1 MKKYC
6 SGGYCKHADENGM
19 VDTEYF
25 TKSSSS
31 PDGLQSMCTD
41 CRQVHNIENHVKNN
55 PLRKIFYKLAGGF
68 SKYYALSEEDRRPI
82 RSEAKRIHLLNTA
95 PREALE
101 DTPPVSTAD
110 TKYHITSDGKYYY
123 EPKNL
128 KPLRTVT
135 TTVKPRN
142 TSLVTYLKEKYNY
155 TCQVR
160 GCSEQEVDVA
170 HLHPHRYKDSVDNE
184 TNATVLCKNH
194 HWSLDHRRMYIE
206 DDLSFTRYNLDGKM
220 IEESIIECHEDH
232 NIDAK
237 FITKSQD
244 WFLGGADDREEQAM
258 G

>member
-1 MKKYC
+1 M
-6 SGGYCKHADENGM
+6 
-19 VDTEYF
+19 
-25 TKSSSS
+25 
-31 PDGLQSMCTD
+31 
-41 CRQVHNIENHVKNN
+41 
-55 PLRKIFYKLAGGF
+55 
-68 SKYYALSEEDRRPI
+68 
-82 RSEAKRIHLLNTA
+82 
-95 PREALE
+95 
-101 DTPPVSTAD
+101 
-110 TKYHITSDGKYYY
+110 
-123 EPKNL
+123 
-128 KPLRTVT
+128 KPLRVVT

-244 WFLGGADDREEQAM
+244 WFLGGADDRKEQAV

>member
-1 MKKYC
+1 MSALKRC
-6 SGGYCKHADENGM
+6 GGYKGHHACAEEYPDHM
-19 VDTEYF
+19 VPVERF
-25 TKSSSS
+25 
-31 PDGLQSMCTD
+31 GLQRSSIDEKQGMCRD
-41 CRQVHNIENHVKNN
+41 CMSY
-55 PLRKIFYKLAGGF
+55 RKAIWHTQTP
-68 SKYYALSEEDRRPI
+68 RHPI
-82 RSEAKRIHLLNTA
+82 TGEQKWIWKKRISEKLGGVQNT
-95 PREALE
+95 PGWQSYLDKSEVMWDDEVEKIEAEEWLG
-101 DTPPVSTAD
+101 TIFPKS
-110 TKYHITSDGKYYY
+110 Y
-123 EPKNL
+123 EP
-128 KPLRTVT
+128 KPLRTVI

-206 DDLSFTRYNLDGKM
+206 DNLSFTRYNLDGKI
-220 IEESIIECHEDH
+220 IEMSIIECHEDH

-244 WFLGGADDREEQAM
+244 WFLGGADDRKEQAM